1 MIRLSCLQA
10 ASVKNAV
17 GILFISVEASFVFC
31 LIDIGDQVVFDPVGL
46 SFDKADTCCSIE
58 PYLPYTA
65 VFCLGRCLFD
75 LQEGVSSDLFQ
86 LDNISFIVLF
96 IYRFKSIVGNVNR
109 EFPESCRDQTIDVSA
124 GPQRIIQSE
133 ISWQHA
139 LVFIFDLFHFY
150 VSEDHL
156 APIRRFT

>member
-10 ASVKNAV
+10 ASVNNAV
-17 GILFISVEASFVFC
+17 GIFFVSVEACFIIC
-31 LIDIGDQVVFDPVGL
+31 LIDIGDQIVFDTICL
-46 SFDKADTCCSIE
+46 SCDEIDACGGIE
-58 PYLPYTA
+58 SYFPHTA

-109 EFPESCRDQTIDVSA
+109 KFPESCRDQTIDVSA

-139 LVFIFDLFHFY
+139 LVVIFDLFHFY